1 MSTRKRVTI
10 FIYFLS
16 MLLIFVG
23 ISSFIIN
30 KTGKNRDIGVY
41 NKLNSKTIHIEIDNK
56 ILYLVD
62 NKSHSIVERYTIAT
76 GKPNSPTP
84 VGTFKIT
91 NKGKWGEG
99 FGSRWMGLDVPWGTY
114 GIHGTNR
121 PGTIGFNA
129 SAGCIRMRNSDIEDL
144 YERVIE
150 GTTVV
155 ITNGYYGPFG
165 FGYRNLRPGASGAD
179 VLEVQK
185 RLSMLGYYDGALDG
199 IYGEGMKKS
208 LVTFLNKNN
217 MDLTDEISPEIYK
230 SLNIIL
236 ME

>member
-1 MSTRKRVTI
+1 MSARNRFI
-10 FIYFLS
+10 FFMYFLTI
-16 MLLIFVG
+16 LLIFVG
-23 ISSFIIN
+23 ISSFMIN
-30 KTGKNRDIGVY
+30 RVGKNSYIGVY
-41 NKLNSKTIHIEIDNK
+41 NRLNNKTVHVEIDNK

-62 NKSHSIVERYTIAT
+62 NKSNSIVKRYTIAT

-84 VGTFKIT
+84 IGTFKIT

-99 FGSRWMGLDVPWGTY
+99 FGSRWIGLDVPWGTY

-121 PGTIGFNA
+121 PGSIGFNA

-144 YERVIE
+144 YEKVVE

-165 FGYRNLRPGASGAD
+165 YGYRNLRPGATGAD

-185 RLSMLGYYDGALDG
+185 RLSILGYYDGALDG

-217 MDLTDEISPEIYK
+217 IELTDEISPEIYK